1 MWPGVGVGVGVGVAV
16 AGVKLNNNTAT
27 DNTKRMK
34 IQEIKTCRI
43 FAKNYEN
50 EEQITEKLAK
60 LWLEWNSTTTQKAL
74 NLSNFRETLRK

>member
-1 MWPGVGVGVGVGVAV
+1 M

-50 EEQITEKLAK
+50 EEQISEKLAK